1 MRSLTPLLS
10 TQPDADSTETNSGQ
24 NKKSKKRRRN
34 YEGDEVFRLSKSV
47 ICSSL
52 AEGEVILYA
61 LDGEANRDL
70 PIRLLIIPPA
80 LQVIMRGTELHP
92 SVRSLASRVL
102 LSLSLSLP
110 AMSRSSLS
118 QDVHL
123 LSLVHA
129 RLSGICLELAQGTTS
144 AMGRSLGLVLKS
156 TATEGN
162 EDVGNIYHFLSANV
176 MALLIDH
183 ANKTQGATKS

>member
-1 MRSLTPLLS
+1 
-10 TQPDADSTETNSGQ
+10 
-24 NKKSKKRRRN
+24 
-34 YEGDEVFRLSKSV
+34 
-47 ICSSL
+47 
-52 AEGEVILYA
+52 
-61 LDGEANRDL
+61 
-70 PIRLLIIPPA
+70 
-80 LQVIMRGTELHP
+80 MRGAELHP
-92 SVRSLASRVL
+92 SVRSLACRVL

-144 AMGRSLGLVLKS
+144 TMGRSLGLVLKS
-156 TATEGN
+156 TVTEGN
-162 EDVGNIYHFLSANV
+162 EDVSNIYHFLSANV